1 MMKPEEIVETLKEH
15 STGFVLLCVDRTGEV
30 VSATSEIPLTVSLVG
45 ASRSMNPKQILDLVE
60 MLQSLDKAET
70 KSGRGRKRGPRKQTP
85 DKSAQTVP
93 ETQVQ

>member
-45 ASRSMNPKQILDLVE
+45 ASRSMKPKQILDLVE
-60 MLQSLDKAET
+60 MLQFLNKTET
-70 KSGRGRKRGPRKQTP
+70 KNGRGRQRKPRKQAPEKSPAEP
-85 DKSAQTVP
+85 DPAQ
-93 ETQVQ
+93 Q